1 MASIGRLSAMRIAM
15 SYGPELS
22 FLVLLRMLIG
32 MYRPDIIDRESR
44 VKPVA
49 LSSLRSSYDF
59 VIIGGGS
66 AGSVLANRLSENKNW
81 TVLLLEAGVDE
92 PDMAD
97 VPVVFPVLQLTP
109 VDWQFKT
116 EPSNNYCK
124 AMNGHA
130 CNWPRGKVLLL
141 LLLLSVFSKLR
152 IYIYVTINIM

>member
-1 MASIGRLSAMRIAM
+1 M